1 MPARNIL
8 AGLRT
13 WPKTFGDFAFS
24 DARLAA
30 TSQRSSC
37 RAKDSPFRPA
47 RIQHTLCHIQESAG
61 PRQRLAIV
69 PGHPVR
75 RRLLQLPSMTLQL
88 GEVVERIDVVEFA
101 GVNQAHEQV
110 SHLRSIPV
118 LVKQR
123 VLAMQDR
130 FLQCPLHQIIVQRC
144 SRFPQKQRELLPV
157 IEQIRDRLT
166 QTGVRL
172 YFPFRELVSVA
183 AKKGTKMAAKVVPR
197 SEERRVG
204 KESASR

>member
-1 MPARNIL
+1 MPARSIL
-8 AGLRT
+8 PDFCA
-13 WPKTFGDFAFS
+13 WPKTLCDFAFS
-24 DARLAA
+24 TACLAA
-30 TSQRSSC
+30 IPECLSC
-37 RAKDSPFRPA
+37 MAKDYPFRPCSN
-47 RIQHTLCHIQESAG
+47 QHTLCHIQESAG
-61 PRQRLAIV
+61 PRQRLAVV

-75 RRLLQLPSMTLQL
+75 GRLLQLPSMALQL
-88 GEVVERIDVVEFA
+88 GEIVERIDVVEFA

-110 SHLRSIPV
+110 SHLRPISV

-144 SRFPQKQRELLPV
+144 SRLPQKQREFLPV
-157 IEQIRDRLT
+157 IEHIRDRLT